1 MTTED
6 IIKDLRYLCELP
18 AYAGVSET
26 MTLAA
31 NAIEG
36 LGLRF
41 DECMQIRNDACA
53 EIKRLE
59 QELSDSTNYYNGI
72 INRLRSDINE
82 RSDKLEGQ
90 EEISRNLYYERGLL
104 KAEVEHLKNQSIS
117 NGLNNHLP
125 DTGKMVRPEPSRLE
139 IAAMIFAGGTEQTIT
154 DAFLAA
160 EELIEHARKTE

>member
-6 IIKDLRYLCELP
+6 IIKDLRYLSDQP
-18 AYAGVSET
+18 AHTGVSET

-41 DECMQIRNDACA
+41 DKCVQTRNDACA

-59 QELSDSTNYYNGI
+59 QELSDSTSHYNGI

-90 EEISRNLYYERGLL
+90 EEISQNLYYECGRWILSGSC
-104 KAEVEHLKNQSIS
+104 KNRIETSRRTYCKS
-117 NGLNNHLP
+117 KGS
-125 DTGKMVRPEPSRLE
+125 KMSTQKQIWELFARIWARL
-139 IAAMIFAGGTEQTIT
+139 T
-154 DAFLAA
+154 
-160 EELIEHARKTE
+160 K